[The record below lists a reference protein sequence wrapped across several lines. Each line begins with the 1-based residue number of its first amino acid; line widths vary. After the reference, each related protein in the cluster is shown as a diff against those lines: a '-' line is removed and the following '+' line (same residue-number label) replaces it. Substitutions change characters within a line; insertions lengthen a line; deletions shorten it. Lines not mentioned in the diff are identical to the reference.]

1 MRFTHR
7 IPVVL
12 ILVLAGSLPIYSQ
25 VQTSNYPFGSF
36 AGGPDVI
43 NLSNLNT
50 RITIPI
56 LHKPGRGIDF
66 AYDLTIDSS
75 VWYPVGAPGSQVW
88 TNDSSWGWSPQ
99 TTAAVGYLDPPSVAS
114 YGSSC
119 IDDTGHRHSI
129 TITKTTYRGF
139 RDPLGIFHPIKLML
153 VSGFGSCGGDVT
165 EATALAKD
173 GSGWK
178 LDVPSGTATS
188 ATGKTYALGTIATA
202 QLSMT
207 LLATPHPC

>member
-12 ILVLAGSLPIYSQ
+12 ILVLAAALPMYSQ
-25 VQTSNYPFGSF
+25 VQTSGYPFGSF

-56 LHKPGRGIDF
+56 LHKPGRGINF
-66 AYDLTIDSS
+66 TYDLTLDSS

-88 TNDSSWGWSPQ
+88 THDSSWGWSPQ
-99 TTAAVGYLDPPSVAS
+99 TTAAVGYLDPPSVVS

-119 IDDTGHRHSI
+119 IDDSGIRHSI

-139 RDPLGIFHPIKLML
+139 
-153 VSGFGSCGGDVT
+153 
-165 EATALAKD
+165 
-173 GSGWK
+173 
-178 LDVPSGTATS
+178 
-188 ATGKTYALGTIATA
+188 
-202 QLSMT
+202 
-207 LLATPHPC
+207 